1 MAFPSTGNGY
11 QTTDGNVNEIT
22 LAIQGAPATVSAA
35 GTLTAAQL
43 LTGLIVASGTPGTQ
57 TLPTVALLEAALPN
71 VKVDSGF
78 NLNLINTAGSTATV
92 ATGTVGRLW
101 ARQPLRL
108 LRLPRSA
115 HARPA
120 TALGL
125 CTESPKKRIGT
136 GRATAPFSLC
146 TSTSDIP
153 DMAPKSLSR
162 TRKRMRMN
170 VMDGCDILPVNRKFR
185 SMN

>member
-78 NLNLINTAGSTATV
+78 NLNLVNTAGSTATV
-92 ATGTVGRLW
+92 ATGTGWTIVGT
-101 ARQPLRL
+101 
-108 LRLPRSA
+108 
-115 HARPA
+115 A
-120 TALGL
+120 TAATVTSAAFRARKTGDNTWTLY
-125 CTESPKKRIGT
+125 RI
-136 GRATAPFSLC
+136 A
-146 TSTSDIP
+146 
-153 DMAPKSLSR
+153 
-162 TRKRMRMN
+162 
-170 VMDGCDILPVNRKFR
+170 
-185 SMN
+185 

>member
-11 QTTDGNVNEIT
+11 QNTDGNVNEIT
-22 LAIQGAPATVSAA
+22 LSIQGAPATVSAA

-92 ATGTVGRLW
+92 ATGTGWTIVGT
-101 ARQPLRL
+101 
-108 LRLPRSA
+108 
-115 HARPA
+115 A
-120 TALGL
+120 TAATVTSAAFRARKTGDGAWTLY
-125 CTESPKKRIGT
+125 RI
-136 GRATAPFSLC
+136 A
-146 TSTSDIP
+146 
-153 DMAPKSLSR
+153 
-162 TRKRMRMN
+162 
-170 VMDGCDILPVNRKFR
+170 
-185 SMN
+185 

>member
-1 MAFPSTGNGY
+1 MAFPSTGNGS
-11 QTTDGNVNEIT
+11 QNTDGNVNEIT

-92 ATGTVGRLW
+92 ATGTGWTIVGT
-101 ARQPLRL
+101 
-108 LRLPRSA
+108 
-115 HARPA
+115 A
-120 TALGL
+120 TAATVTSAAFRARKTGDGAWTLY
-125 CTESPKKRIGT
+125 RI
-136 GRATAPFSLC
+136 A
-146 TSTSDIP
+146 
-153 DMAPKSLSR
+153 
-162 TRKRMRMN
+162 
-170 VMDGCDILPVNRKFR
+170 
-185 SMN
+185 

>member
-22 LAIQGAPATVSAA
+22 LAIQSAPATVSAA

-92 ATGTVGRLW
+92 ATGTGWTIVGT
-101 ARQPLRL
+101 
-108 LRLPRSA
+108 
-115 HARPA
+115 A
-120 TALGL
+120 TAATVTSAAFRARKTGDGSW
-125 CTESPKKRIGT
+125 TAYRI
-136 GRATAPFSLC
+136 S
-146 TSTSDIP
+146 
-153 DMAPKSLSR
+153 
-162 TRKRMRMN
+162 
-170 VMDGCDILPVNRKFR
+170 
-185 SMN
+185 

>member
-11 QTTDGNVNEIT
+11 QNTDGNVNEIT

-92 ATGTVGRLW
+92 ATGTGWTIVGT
-101 ARQPLRL
+101 
-108 LRLPRSA
+108 
-115 HARPA
+115 A
-120 TALGL
+120 TAATVTSAAFRARKTGDGAWTLY
-125 CTESPKKRIGT
+125 RI
-136 GRATAPFSLC
+136 A
-146 TSTSDIP
+146 
-153 DMAPKSLSR
+153 
-162 TRKRMRMN
+162 
-170 VMDGCDILPVNRKFR
+170 
-185 SMN
+185 

>member
-22 LAIQGAPATVSAA
+22 LAIQGAPATVSAG

-92 ATGTVGRLW
+92 ATGTGWTIVGT
-101 ARQPLRL
+101 
-108 LRLPRSA
+108 
-115 HARPA
+115 A
-120 TALGL
+120 TAATVTSAAFRARKTGDGAWTLY
-125 CTESPKKRIGT
+125 RI
-136 GRATAPFSLC
+136 A
-146 TSTSDIP
+146 
-153 DMAPKSLSR
+153 
-162 TRKRMRMN
+162 
-170 VMDGCDILPVNRKFR
+170 
-185 SMN
+185 

>member
-92 ATGTVGRLW
+92 ATGTGWTIVGT
-101 ARQPLRL
+101 
-108 LRLPRSA
+108 
-115 HARPA
+115 A
-120 TALGL
+120 TAATVTSAAFRARKTGDGAWTLY
-125 CTESPKKRIGT
+125 RI
-136 GRATAPFSLC
+136 A
-146 TSTSDIP
+146 
-153 DMAPKSLSR
+153 
-162 TRKRMRMN
+162 
-170 VMDGCDILPVNRKFR
+170 
-185 SMN
+185 

>member
-11 QTTDGNVNEIT
+11 QNTDGNVNEIT
-22 LAIQGAPATVSAA
+22 LVLQGTPATVSAA

-92 ATGTVGRLW
+92 ATGTGWTIVGT
-101 ARQPLRL
+101 
-108 LRLPRSA
+108 
-115 HARPA
+115 A
-120 TALGL
+120 TAATVTSAAFRARKTGDGAWTLY
-125 CTESPKKRIGT
+125 RI
-136 GRATAPFSLC
+136 A
-146 TSTSDIP
+146 
-153 DMAPKSLSR
+153 
-162 TRKRMRMN
+162 
-170 VMDGCDILPVNRKFR
+170 
-185 SMN
+185 

>member
-11 QTTDGNVNEIT
+11 QNTDGNVNEIT
-22 LAIQGAPATVSAA
+22 LAFQGAPATVSAA

-92 ATGTVGRLW
+92 ATGTGWTIVGT
-101 ARQPLRL
+101 
-108 LRLPRSA
+108 
-115 HARPA
+115 A
-120 TALGL
+120 TAATVTSAAFRARKTGDGAWTLY
-125 CTESPKKRIGT
+125 RI
-136 GRATAPFSLC
+136 A
-146 TSTSDIP
+146 
-153 DMAPKSLSR
+153 
-162 TRKRMRMN
+162 
-170 VMDGCDILPVNRKFR
+170 
-185 SMN
+185 